1 MRRFLISFVLL
12 LLIPFSAF
20 AAELDEEAYNDYLS
34 QYDLSFFDKKLDED
48 TREYLRDLEADT
60 FDFST
65 ISSMT
70 FDDALGVLKKIIKG
84 SAVTPVK
91 GAVSVV
97 LYIII
102 SSLIRSIKAD
112 DYSSAS
118 DAFSTVSALII
129 CSLLVANIGKTISL
143 CATSLGVA
151 GDFIFAFIP
160 IFCAIV
166 LASGNAVTSFSTNA
180 FLLMLSQGISFI
192 SSNIFMPLINSFL
205 AIGICSGI
213 RAELHL
219 ERLIST
225 LKRVIIWCVTF
236 ISGAYVSVLSIKTT
250 VAARADILGVRSARF
265 VINSVVPVIGASV
278 SEGLLSIQSYSSL
291 IKSSVGVVGIIAVS
305 LVFLPSVAEVLMW
318 RIVLSLCGAISDV
331 FDDRSVSLVV
341 TSFSDTMLLINVIL
355 VLSAVTTI
363 ISIGLLIAAGG

>member
-1 MRRFLISFVLL
+1 MKRFLIALIILL
-12 LLIPFSAF
+12 LLPVTVS
-20 AAELDEEAYNDYLS
+20 AAELDSDTYNDYLS
-34 QYDLSFFDKKLDED
+34 QYDFSFFDKTLDED
-48 TREYLRDLEADT
+48 TKRYLGELQADS

-65 ISSMT
+65 ISSLT
-70 FDDALGVLKKIIKG
+70 FDDVIGVVRSILKG

-91 GAVSVV
+91 GAFTV
-97 LYIII
+97 LVYILI
-102 SSLIRSIKAD
+102 SSLIRSLKAD
-112 DYSSAS
+112 DFTSTS
-118 DAFSTVSALII
+118 DVFSTVSALII
-129 CSLLVANIGKTISL
+129 CSLLVANIGKTITL
-143 CATSLGVA
+143 CAASLGVA

-180 FLLMLSQGISFI
+180 FLLILSQAISFAAA
-192 SSNIFMPLINSFL
+192 NVFLPVINSFL

-219 ERLIST
+219 EKLISA

-236 ISGAYVSVLSIKTT
+236 ISGGFVSVLSVKTT
-250 VAARADILGVRSARF
+250 VASRADILGIRSARF

-305 LVFLPSVAEVLMW
+305 LVFLPSVVEVLMW
-318 RIVLSLCGAISDV
+318 RLVLSLCATISDV
-331 FDDRSVSLVV
+331 FDDRSVSLVIA
-341 TSFSDTMLLINVIL
+341 SFADTMLLSNVIL
-355 VLSAVTTI
+355 ILSAVTTV
-363 ISIGLLIAAGG
+363 ISIGILIAAGG